1 MKREG
6 ATFVESCVS
15 HDQVWWRL
23 DEDLMVDKMKREG
36 ATFVESCVSRDQVWW
51 RLDLESDRLT
61 CEALKL
67 LSSEAGVGQEPTP
80 SR

>member
-1 MKREG
+1 
-6 ATFVESCVS
+6 
-15 HDQVWWRL
+15 
-23 DEDLMVDKMKREG
+23 MVDEMKREG

-67 LSSEAGVGQEPTP
+67 LSSEASVGQEPTP
-80 SR
+80 SC